1 MESSANQLQ
10 SQTGNLKKNAR
21 FRPPITVRLGDV
33 LMEPKVMAAVREPG
47 VLERWATENTETD
60 KAADRMALQQEVS

>member
-1 MESSANQLQ
+1 
-10 SQTGNLKKNAR
+10 
-21 FRPPITVRLGDV
+21 
-33 LMEPKVMAAVREPG
+33 MEPKAMAAVGGPG